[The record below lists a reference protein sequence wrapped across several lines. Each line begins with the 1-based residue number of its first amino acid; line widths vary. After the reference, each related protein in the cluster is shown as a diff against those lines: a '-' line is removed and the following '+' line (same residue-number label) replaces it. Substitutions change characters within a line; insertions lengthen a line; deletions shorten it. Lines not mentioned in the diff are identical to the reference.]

1 MCSEGECEQDHSRT
15 VALANELRHLLTGTL
30 AYELFKATPLFATL
44 EHAIYEILRRYTGK
58 DYP

>member
-1 MCSEGECEQDHSRT
+1 M
-15 VALANELRHLLTGTL
+15 ALANELRHLLTGTL